1 MRSSARLVLTVVLF
15 GAASRAPLAAQ
26 TVSSQASARCWS
38 AAATSEIYAGESCV
52 AIWADSLRSTLPAN
66 SSRARDAL
74 RLTGGR
80 AAVDALRA
88 DYERAPSRASRFAVI
103 LAMGTTG
110 SPDDVA
116 FLTTQLQGPFIGDSE
131 IWFGIATAATTLG
144 LLRATAARDS
154 LQAALTR
161 NNNRPGT
168 FAGHAVATAL
178 ASLDRPPCA
187 DSVVGNVERELIR
200 IVMQCGPQS
209 MWTSRR
215 YNDSSAGG
223 VWSFERDSWRF
234 AAGAPVDTTM
244 PRVTATAT
252 IASDGRHA
260 DVEVSTWCGS
270 LCGEGWSFRLILTGK
285 VWRVVTAVMNWVS

>member
-1 MRSSARLVLTVVLF
+1 
-15 GAASRAPLAAQ
+15 
-26 TVSSQASARCWS
+26 
-38 AAATSEIYAGESCV
+38 
-52 AIWADSLRSTLPAN
+52 
-66 SSRARDAL
+66 
-74 RLTGGR
+74 
-80 AAVDALRA
+80 VDALRA
-88 DYERAPSRASRFAVI
+88 DYERAPNRASRWAVI

-110 SPDDVA
+110 SPEDVA
-116 FLTTQLQGPFIGDSE
+116 FLTTQLRGPFIGDWE
-131 IWFGIATAATTLG
+131 TWFAIGTAATTLG

-187 DSVVGNVERELIR
+187 DSVVGNPERELIR

-209 MWTSRR
+209 MWTTHR
-215 YNDSSAGG
+215 YNDSSAVG

-234 AAGAPVDTTM
+234 AAGAPVDTATM

-260 DVEVSTWCGS
+260 DVDVSTWCGPR
-270 LCGEGWSFRLILTGK
+270 CGQGWSFRLILTGR
-285 VWRVVTAVMNWVS
+285 VWRVVSAVMNWVS